1 MGRRHGGSAGLS
13 ATGPVAPGEPATD
26 RDYPPLSPVTT
37 GLAGR
42 CPRCGSGKLFSGFL
56 DVAQACDVC
65 GLDYSFIDA
74 GDGPAFFVSLI
85 AGAVVAGLALLTEVA
100 YDPPIWVYVA
110 LFLPLT
116 LLLCLA
122 PLRPLKGLL
131 IALQYQNK
139 AEQGRLAS

>member
-1 MGRRHGGSAGLS
+1 MGCRHGGGSRLS
-13 ATGPVAPGEPATD
+13 PTGPVAPGEPATD
-26 RDYPPLSPVTT
+26 QDYPPLSPLAT

-56 DVAQACDVC
+56 DVATACDAC
-65 GLDYSFIDA
+65 GLDYGFIDA

-85 AGAVVAGLALLTEVA
+85 AGAVVAGLALLVEVE
-100 YDPPIWVYVA
+100 YDPSIWVYVV

-116 LLLCLA
+116 LLLCIA

-139 AEQGRLAS
+139 AEQGRLAG